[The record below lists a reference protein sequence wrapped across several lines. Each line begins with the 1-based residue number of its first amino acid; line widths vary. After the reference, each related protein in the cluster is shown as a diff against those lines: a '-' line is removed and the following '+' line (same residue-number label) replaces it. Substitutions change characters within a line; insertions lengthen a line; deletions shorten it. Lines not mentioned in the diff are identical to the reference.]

1 MVFGTRSSLLT
12 IVEDSSKSDGMCTNH
27 FDPHDSH
34 GCLLCSCGIDFRS
47 GKLLGIHSNATAKA
61 VGWGRT
67 IWLQSKARVVCCAKV
82 FPLCKNRPVVALNSL
97 AYLACVIADERT
109 GVASVYD
116 FVVCSC
122 LPCSSQA
129 YGRPVVVLHST
140 PGNLLATLDSSL
152 MRCMWP
158 SSWCLVPMR
167 GQLWTWQVLDVLDVR
182 MAEFCPTTP

>member
-1 MVFGTRSSLLT
+1 MLTYAGICEHLTSGGIECILALILMVFGTRSSLLT

-97 AYLACVIADERT
+97 AY
-109 GVASVYD
+109 
-116 FVVCSC
+116 
-122 LPCSSQA
+122 
-129 YGRPVVVLHST
+129 GRPVVVLHST